1 MGANGL
7 ALGTE
12 RGTLAGMSK
21 RVLCLLV
28 DGFEETE
35 VVTPVNLLRRGG
47 IEVVMASL
55 HGGGVGGRGGMR
67 LMPDADFE
75 ELDPSAFDLLYL
87 PGGPGVMELLR
98 DGRAARLAA
107 GFHAAGKAVA
117 AICAAPLILQ
127 AAGLLEN
134 RRFTAHFSVHGDL
147 PGALDERVVEDE
159 RIVTSRGP
167 GTAVDF
173 GLALVRRL
181 AGQQV
186 ARDVA
191 AAIMA

>member
-1 MGANGL
+1 
-7 ALGTE
+7 
-12 RGTLAGMSK
+12 MSK

-35 VVTPVNLLRRGG
+35 TVTPVNLMRRGG

-55 HGGGVGGRGGMR
+55 HGGEVEGRGGLR
-67 LMPDADFE
+67 LEPDEDFE
-75 ELDPSAFDLLYL
+75 DIEPQTFDLLYL
-87 PGGPGVMELLR
+87 PGGPGVMELLA
-98 DGRAARLAA
+98 DGRAVTLAQQ
-107 GFHAAGKAVA
+107 FHAASKPVA

-127 AAGLLEN
+127 AAGLLQN
-134 RRFTAHFSVHGDL
+134 HRFTAHFSVHGEL
-147 PGALDERVVEDE
+147 PGGLDERVVED
-159 RIVTSRGP
+159 RLILTSRGP

-181 AGQQV
+181 VGEAA
-186 ARDVA
+186 AREVA

>member
-1 MGANGL
+1 
-7 ALGTE
+7 
-12 RGTLAGMSK
+12 MSK

-35 VVTPVNLLRRGG
+35 AVTPVNLMRRGG

-55 HGGGVGGRGGMR
+55 HGGVVEGRGGMR
-67 LMPDADFE
+67 LEPDADLG
-75 ELDPSAFDLLYL
+75 ELEPASFDLLYL

-98 DGRAARLAA
+98 DGRAAALA
-107 GFHAAGKAVA
+107 GEFHAAGKAVA

-127 AAGLLEN
+127 QAGLLQG
-134 RRFTAHFSVHGDL
+134 RRFTAHFSVHGEL
-147 PGALDERVVEDE
+147 PGVVDERVVEDGP
-159 RIVTSRGP
+159 ILTSRGP

-181 AGQQV
+181 AGEAVVREV
-186 ARDVA
+186 AKG
-191 AAIMA
+191 IMA